1 METDLAGNII
11 FIIIMILLSAVF
23 TMGETAIRSSQK
35 SRIREA
41 AESGDRSILLALS
54 MIEKP
59 DRALTAMLVG
69 DTIAGTMRLLE
80 SLLWAGALAGG
91 FMASMWLMGGVL

>member
-1 METDLAGNII
+1 MTAAIPAIHADK
-11 FIIIMILLSAVF
+11 IIIGDIMLLIPGIAMTNAV
-23 TMGETAIRSSQK
+23 K
-35 SRIREA
+35 
-41 AESGDRSILLALS
+41 D
-54 MIEKP
+54 
-59 DRALTAMLVG
+59 MLVG

>member
-11 FIIIMILLSAVF
+11 FIIIMILLSAAF

-35 SRIREA
+35 SKIREA